1 MSSLKEKILETQIAI
16 LEKENTQL
24 KEQIASMEKEED
36 TVLEYFGFIME
47 AVQQILKDNNLLPLS
62 SENLEKN
69 GSDRDKQ
76 VSEFMELLSKLRE
89 KRLGNGI
96 WRFGDTF

>member
-47 AVQQILKDNNLLPLS
+47 VVQQILKDNNLLPLS
-62 SENLEKN
+62 SENLEKD

-76 VSEFMELLSKLRE
+76 VSEFMEL
-89 KRLGNGI
+89 G
-96 WRFGDTF
+96 

>member
-47 AVQQILKDNNLLPLS
+47 VVQQILKDNNLLPLS

-96 WRFGDTF
+96 

>member
-47 AVQQILKDNNLLPLS
+47 VVQQILKDNNLLPLS
-62 SENLEKN
+62 SENLEKD

-96 WRFGDTF
+96 